1 MEDSYH
7 TTKTYAVLALKKL
20 GHVGFRDRLVPNE
33 VVKIDDGAA
42 RTYAQELLA

>member
-1 MEDSYH
+1 MVDSYH
-7 TTKTYAVLALKKL
+7 TTRTYAVLALKKL
-20 GHVGFRDRLVPNE
+20 GHVRFRDRLVLNK